1 MYSFQNPKQNFVLT
15 NSSMLNLLLNDFVY
29 EYVQNMF
36 ILHFFLNFSQM
47 DSPLVILI
55 LICS

>member
-1 MYSFQNPKQNFVLT
+1 MYSFQNPKTKFVLT
-15 NSSMLNLLLNDFVY
+15 NSSMLNLLLSDFVY

-36 ILHFFLNFSQM
+36 ILIFFLNFLQM